1 MPTKA
6 AKRSTAKKPAKK
18 AAAKKS
24 ATKLQRDPRTERLVI
39 EAVNAL
45 RDNPAKYKELRNS
58 LDKAKS
64 DKERAKHL
72 LNYAVS
78 DRELA
83 SLLPGRSTGGEAA
96 IITWTTV
103 TVTTV
108 TFAEAPF
115 EQRS

>member
-6 AKRSTAKKPAKK
+6 AKRLTVKKPAKK

-24 ATKLQRDPRTERLVI
+24 AVRKLQRDPRTERLVV

-45 RDNPAKYKELRNS
+45 RDNPARYKELRNS

-72 LNYAVS
+72 LNYATS
-78 DRELA
+78 DRQLA
-83 SLLPGRSTGGEAA
+83 SLLPGRVGGESA